1 MGDIPILTA
10 RALEIAAQAPQGKP
24 GAAGIV
30 VEKGFF
36 LNGRDH
42 YRGYPSIDQ
51 GVEGASPIQPGL
63 TIPPFALRYNTPAL
77 ANSALNPFIG
87 KSIIEDRFE
96 HLSHSFKES
105 PFSGTKGMRK
115 EATKNLIRV
124 QPPLFKPLFAL
135 CTQRGLLDIRIQ

>member
-51 GVEGASPIQPGL
+51 GVEVASPIQPGL

-96 HLSHSFKES
+96 HLSLASLESLGTNGTSDKHLIPSRKAHSA
-105 PFSGTKGMRK
+105 G
-115 EATKNLIRV
+115 
-124 QPPLFKPLFAL
+124 
-135 CTQRGLLDIRIQ
+135 QRGLEKRPPRI